1 MNITKMNEF
10 IRNVYDVADIKNGF
24 NYWYFKLFN
33 IILDMFKYENLPSGI
48 EQRDIEINLILT
60 GHAVIIPRKNGELF
74 VPHTNVFGFDEYY
87 QPTYAVFAN
96 PVVQSSKQWKI
107 GVDCEI
113 IYNNSLKDSILYIK
127 ADSGMH
133 SFISR
138 YARQLADIESTV
150 NIYTVNS
157 RLVSIPVA
165 NDDATKQSLIQ
176 FFKNLIFGKRAVVT
190 DSSIIENFRNIDIN
204 RSSIRDGINDW
215 LIARDK
221 ILEQFY
227 RDLGVRMNNPK
238 KAQVN
243 EEEIEA
249 NDQMLLISTDDMLK
263 ARKEG
268 LEKVND
274 MYGTNITIRIN
285 EKFDVS
291 KGGDLNEGFDTRTL
305 SDNI

>member
-1 MNITKMNEF
+1 MNITRLNEF
-10 IRNVYDVADIKNGF
+10 IRNTYNVADVKEGF

-33 IILDMFKYENLPSGI
+33 IILDMFKYDNLPSGLTA
-48 EQRDIEINLILT
+48 RDIEINLIIS
-60 GHAVIIPRKNGELF
+60 GHAVIIAKNNGELF
-74 VPHTNVFGFDEYY
+74 VPHTNIFGYDEYY

-107 GVDCEI
+107 GTDCEI

-127 ADSGMH
+127 SDSGLH
-133 SFISR
+133 TFISR
-138 YARQLADIESTV
+138 YARQLSDIEATI

-176 FFKNLIFGKRAVVT
+176 FFKNLVVGKRAIVT

-204 RSSIRDGINDW
+204 RTSIRDGVNDW
-215 LIARDK
+215 IIARDK
-221 ILEQFY
+221 IIEQFY

-238 KAQVN
+238 KAQVT
-243 EEEIEA
+243 EEEVEA

-263 ARKEG
+263 SRIEG
-268 LEKVND
+268 IEKVNY
-274 MYGTNITIRIN
+274 MYGTEIRVSLN
-285 EKFDVS
+285 EKFDVK
-291 KGGDLNEGFDTRTL
+291 KGGENNENRNTREV
-305 SDNI
+305 SNNE